1 MNISSII
8 VRVDKKY
15 WKDIKI
21 SLDEIDGVEVHI
33 FDEENALAIV
43 TITADSAAYEIEK
56 LGQIERIVGVIG
68 ANMHYSYSEESQDRL
83 SDEEILA
90 HIEKIEDAKEI
101 RYKGSV
107 NNWI

>member
-1 MNISSII
+1 MNISSVII
-8 VRVDKKY
+8 KADKKC
-15 WKDIKI
+15 WDRLKVDIGK
-21 SLDEIDGVEVHI
+21 IDGVQTHI
-33 FDEENALAIV
+33 FDKESDLIIV
-43 TITADSAAYEIEK
+43 TITADNTDQEITR
-56 LGQIERIVGVIG
+56 LGQIERLPGVIG
-68 ANMHYSYSEESQDRL
+68 VNMHYSYSEEGQDRL